1 MYPTAKSV
9 NYDER
14 GVNNFLWEDSVHP
27 VGRSVFLMVLTMQTQ
42 GAGRQNEAATLL
54 KNNVVAYVHL
64 KSIEMV

>member
-1 MYPTAKSV
+1 MW
-9 NYDER
+9 D
-14 GVNNFLWEDSVHP
+14 P